1 LRILQLAPLWENV
14 PPPAYGGTEAVV
26 HDLTEGLVAAGH
38 DVTLFA
44 TGQSRTSAHHLS
56 VYERPLRSE
65 GHLKEKAPYEYVHAA
80 AALAEAAGDYDV
92 IHNHAGGLPIAFSG
106 LIDTPMLSTK
116 HCLIEPD
123 WEFVWRR
130 YGGYYNTISRRA
142 HACMPN
148 TVGGTYVGHVY
159 NGIDVES
166 FPYNPDKQDYLLF
179 LSRVA
184 PEKAPHLAI
193 EAALRAGTRI
203 VLAGKVDPN
212 PRDQQYFD
220 QVVRPLI
227 DGRNVEWFG
236 EADASQKRELYR
248 DARALLLPIV
258 WEEPFGLVMVEAM
271 ACGTP
276 AIVFRRGAAPE
287 VVADGVSGFLVDDVD
302 GMVDA
307 IGRLDT
313 ISAIDCR
320 RHALENFDT
329 SVMVRSYIDVYA
341 EILDREN
348 KATAAAVDRLMRD
361 SVPETARGRTR

>member
-1 LRILQLAPLWENV
+1 MRILQLAPLWENV

-26 HDLTEGLVAAGH
+26 HDLTEGLMAVGH

-44 TGQSRTSAHHLS
+44 TGHSRTSARHLS
-56 VYERPLRSE
+56 VYDRPLRSE
-65 GHLKEKAPYEYVHAA
+65 SQLKEKAPYEYVHAA
-80 AALAEAAGDYDV
+80 SALAEAAQDYDV
-92 IHNHAGGLPIAFSG
+92 IHNHAGGLPIAFAG

-116 HCLIEPD
+116 HCLVEPD

-130 YGGYYNTISRRA
+130 YRGYYNTISRRA
-142 HACMPN
+142 YACLPDSL
-148 TVGGTYVGHVY
+148 GGTYVGHVY

-166 FPYNPDKQDYLLF
+166 FPYNATKDDYLLF
-179 LSRVA
+179 LSRIA

-193 EAALRAGTRI
+193 EAALKSGTRI
-203 VLAGKVDPN
+203 VIAGKVDPN
-212 PRDQQYFD
+212 PRDEQYFD
-220 QVVRPLI
+220 EVIKPLI
-227 DGRNVEWFG
+227 DGRRVEWFG
-236 EADASQKRELYR
+236 EADAVQKRDLYR
-248 DARALLLPIV
+248 NARALLLPIV

-307 IGRLDT
+307 ISRLDEL
-313 ISAIDCR
+313 SAAACR
-320 RHALENFDT
+320 RHAFESFDT
-329 SVMVRSYIDVYA
+329 SVMVNSYIEVYT

-348 KATAAAVDRLMRD
+348 KETAAAVDRLMRD
-361 SVPETARGRTR
+361 SAPETARWRGR